1 MDKAALRNFAMYAR
15 KKLIQDIKHKAAML
29 GITDEGI
36 KKPLPKSAG
45 DNCVFDTGTGQPC
58 KNHRS
63 DIPKYTSQGK

>member
-36 KKPLPKSAG
+36 KSHYLRQMGICMFLILVLRSPIKSMG
-45 DNCVFDTGTGQPC
+45 V
-58 KNHRS
+58 
-63 DIPKYTSQGK
+63 I